1 VVLALVNADMT
12 SKTFTP
18 VLGFVAFNIEA
29 VFQGAKYIQ
38 GHFDKDY
45 IITNAT
51 GIGSPTAD
59 TLSTSNPPKLV
70 N

>member
-1 VVLALVNADMT
+1 VLALVNADLA
-12 SKTFTP
+12 SQSLTP
-18 VLGFVAFNIEA
+18 VLGFVAFRIEA
-29 VFQGAKYIQ
+29 VSQGAKYIQ

-51 GIGSPTAD
+51 GIGSPTGG
-59 TLSTSNPPKLV
+59 TRTTNPPKLV

>member
-1 VVLALVNADMT
+1 VFGKLRHLLKAVSQS
-12 SKTFTP
+12 SKY
-18 VLGFVAFNIEA
+18 L
-29 VFQGAKYIQ
+29 Q
-38 GHFDKDY
+38 GHFDKTY

-59 TLSTSNPPKLV
+59 TLSSTNPPKLV